1 MTYFFKG
8 KFNLPEGQLGTIF
21 FTTNLISAASMLVA
35 SSLAKRIGNVKV
47 RLLHAFLSTLLI
59 PVVDDGVHA
68 HALGHLSGSDLC
80 PLDSSLG
87 SYLPGLARLLPEHG
101 CGTAFCI
108 PRRCTAI

>member
-47 RLLHAFLSTLLI
+47 RLFLAKWSQSLI
-59 PVVDDGVHA
+59 LAIDHGVHTL
-68 HALGHLSGSDLC
+68 ALGHLPGADRSPIYPSHGTHL
-80 PLDSSLG
+80 L
-87 SYLPGLARLLPEHG
+87 GLARLFSEHG
-101 CGTAFCI
+101 CGTSLRI
-108 PRRCTAI
+108 PCRRFAG

>member
-47 RLLHAFLSTLLI
+47 IPFYPSKLQYLI
-59 PVVDDGVHA
+59 LV
-68 HALGHLSGSDLC
+68 L
-80 PLDSSLG
+80 
-87 SYLPGLARLLPEHG
+87 
-101 CGTAFCI
+101 I
-108 PRRCTAI
+108 